1 MRNAFSAA
9 ICAAAAAD
17 PKVVLLTGDH
27 GYALF
32 DDFRRQSPAQFIN
45 CGIAEQNMV
54 SMAAGLA
61 KAGFKP
67 IVYALACF
75 VPVRT
80 LEQIKLDVCYE
91 ELPVVLIGDGAG
103 IVYSALGSSHQSAED
118 IAALR
123 AIPHLHILSPCDAQE
138 MHYAMAHA
146 LEFKRP
152 VYLRMGKSDVGEVHS
167 APPTAPMGDLVQV
180 RDGDQKGNGFL
191 ATGSMVKTALW
202 LAEQLG
208 NAPVWSVPG
217 IKPMNVEQV
226 QDLAARYDNLIV
238 LEEHNRIGGLGG
250 AVAEAVGDMS
260 GNRARVLRLGIND
273 RFSSRCG
280 TWDYLR
286 REHGIDPEALLA
298 QIQHLLE

>member
-1 MRNAFSAA
+1 
-9 ICAAAAAD
+9 
-17 PKVVLLTGDH
+17 
-27 GYALF
+27 
-32 DDFRRQSPAQFIN
+32 
-45 CGIAEQNMV
+45 
-54 SMAAGLA
+54 MAAGLA

-167 APPTAPMGDLVQV
+167 APPTVPMGDLVQV
-180 RDGDQKGNGFL
+180 RDGAASGTAFL
-191 ATGSMVKTALW
+191 ATGSMVKTAIG
-202 LAEQLG
+202 LAEKLG
-208 NAPVWSVPG
+208 DMPVWSVPG
-217 IKPMNVEQV
+217 IKPMNAEQV
-226 QDLAARYDNLIV
+226 QELAARYENLIV
-238 LEEHNRIGGLGG
+238 LEEHNRLGGLGG
-250 AVAEAVGDMS
+250 AVAEVVGDMS
-260 GNRARVLRLGIND
+260 GSRARVVRLGIND
-273 RFSSRCG
+273 RFSARCG

-286 REHGIDPEALLA
+286 REHGIDPEALRA
-298 QIQHLLE
+298 QIEHLLA